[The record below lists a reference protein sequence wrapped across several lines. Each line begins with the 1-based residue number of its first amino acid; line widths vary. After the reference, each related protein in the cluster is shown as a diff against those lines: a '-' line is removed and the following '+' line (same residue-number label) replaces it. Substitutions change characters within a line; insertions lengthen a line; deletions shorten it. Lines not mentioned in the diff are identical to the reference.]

1 MLHQRAKDLIQ
12 QHCYENIVSFT
23 AVGIFLLKFKLV
35 WNTPISANVSIYYSE
50 DLWPWEEDGP

>member
-50 DLWPWEEDGP
+50 DL